1 MDDARERVYKRTY
14 TSLKMHGLRNGGL
27 LRRRELP
34 ALNMPTTPEVLDDVL
49 NALQSEGQL
58 FVQRD
63 QDGDVVYDLLPFLEH
78 ALAESAL
85 DLPVRLE
92 LAKIYLGRKMWTPA
106 IAELRVTQTHP
117 KLKKD
122 SLYLLGGCFEKKGA
136 IQKAREC
143 YERTLAID
151 YFYLD
156 ARERLERLMRQPQT
170 NTSATA
176 VGLFDTTQTNLSAL
190 LQDRYE
196 LVRELGRGG
205 AGVVFQAVDY
215 KLKRDVA
222 IKLLHHPA
230 FQQGDARRE
239 FLQEAR
245 VAAQLEHPNLI
256 EIYDVD
262 IAAECIVMEFVDGGT
277 LRDLLSVQQRL
288 PLEQACDVIKQ
299 LCQGLQFAHQAGVLH
314 RDIKPANIFI
324 TKKKRVKLGDFGIA
338 HLTNV
343 EQNDFTQISAQI
355 GTLPY
360 MSPEQVQEGRL
371 CPASDIYAVGVV
383 FYEMLTGQPPF
394 INGDIAYHHVY
405 TPPAPPGVS
414 PMIDALILRCLEKDP
429 AKRPQSAEE
438 FANTLR
444 AQMKQAA
451 ERLNKYR
458 EMLKMAVIDREISHA
473 ERMVLKMKRAALNL
487 TDEEA
492 RRVEQEFGLNLQ

>member
-1 MDDARERVYKRTY
+1 MSSKRPPAPPPALAGFTYVDVLGSGGFADVYLY
-14 TSLKMHGLRNGGL
+14 EQHLP
-27 LRRRELP
+27 RRRVAVKVML
-34 ALNMPTTPEVLDDVL
+34 ADRM
-49 NALQSEGQL
+49 A
-58 FVQRD
+58 
-63 QDGDVVYDLLPFLEH
+63 GDAVEQFT
-78 ALAESAL
+78 AEANVMAMLS
-85 DLPVRLE
+85 
-92 LAKIYLGRKMWTPA
+92 THPA
-106 IAELRVTQTHP
+106 IVT
-117 KLKKD
+117 
-122 SLYLLGGCFEKKGA
+122 
-136 IQKAREC
+136 
-143 YERTLAID
+143 
-151 YFYLD
+151 
-156 ARERLERLMRQPQT
+156 
-170 NTSATA
+170 
-176 VGLFDTTQTNLSAL
+176 
-190 LQDRYE
+190 
-196 LVRELGRGG
+196 
-205 AGVVFQAVDY
+205 
-215 KLKRDVA
+215 
-222 IKLLHHPA
+222 
-230 FQQGDARRE
+230 
-239 FLQEAR
+239 
-245 VAAQLEHPNLI
+245 
-256 EIYDVD
+256 IY
-262 IAAECIVMEFVDGGT
+262 
-277 LRDLLSVQQRL
+277 
-288 PLEQACDVIKQ
+288 
-299 LCQGLQFAHQAGVLH
+299 QAGVSDDGRPYLVMEYCPKPNLQIRSRASAFSIAEALRVGVQVGAAVETAHRAGILH

-429 AKRPQSAEE
+429 ANRPQSAEE